1 MNKVPKLRH
10 LLLYNGVTEKNHSSA
25 PEFIMKSPR
34 RLTKFVLFLGVLAV
48 AAFFGYRYWTR
59 TPQYSLLQIQQ
70 AASSRNVEQFEK
82 YVDID
87 STVHGFVDDLVEVS
101 LAAHDSLSPQ
111 SSLNPLD
118 ALSKQFARGVAS
130 AIKPA
135 LAIAA
140 KQSLRYYILNGKVED
155 ENPSSTTGSPSFN
168 FGKTVRERSAKF
180 DGIEYVKTQND
191 VSHVGLRMLGKQPDA
206 KPFIIELEMR
216 WMNGYWQVK
225 KWSNATTIIPQLGLR
240 SLNLAPKSEEPNL

>member
-1 MNKVPKLRH
+1 
-10 LLLYNGVTEKNHSSA
+10 
-25 PEFIMKSPR
+25 MKSSR
-34 RLTKFVLFLGVLAV
+34 RFTKFILFLAVVAV
-48 AAFFGYRYWTR
+48 AALLGYHYWTR

-87 STVHGFVDDLVEVS
+87 STAHGFVDDLVEAS
-101 LAAHDSLSPQ
+101 LTAHNALNPQ

-118 ALSKQFARGVAS
+118 AVSKQLAKGVAS

-140 KQSLRYYILNGKVED
+140 KQSLRHYILNGKVED
-155 ENPSSTTGSPSFN
+155 ENPSSTAGSPSFD

-180 DGIEYVKTQND
+180 DGIEYVRTQND

-206 KPFIIELEMR
+206 KPFIVELEMR
-216 WMNGYWQVK
+216 WMDGYWQVK
-225 KWSNATTIIPQLGLR
+225 KWSNATTLIGQFGLD
-240 SLNLAPKSEEPNL
+240 SLKLTPKPEDTNL